1 VDGSE
6 REGAVGTVCVEVAVG
21 SDPRLLNALA
31 SLAAQTRHPDRV
43 FIAASPT
50 TPEPL
55 LREALRRFPQMV
67 VEVERFPGGVV
78 DARAASLQRVV
89 EDVTAFLDSDEV
101 APPGW
106 LELLT
111 APLEAGSVTFAGGP
125 TRPLRPPTTSIE
137 RYYAEL
143 DDSIYRYQV
152 PASVA
157 YLPLQNT
164 AWRTADLRRLGFD
177 PRIPFAEDHD
187 LETRALRQGMQ
198 GLYVPDAWVFHD
210 KTDET
215 SFLRWA
221 RKRYRYN
228 VAMAM
233 SLIKNGELGGR
244 LKERRTPVRH
254 PLRYVE
260 ACLKPVA
267 LLHARLRW
275 RGRERA
281 PSQDRA
287 EPGTVPPRGSA

>member
-1 VDGSE
+1 
-6 REGAVGTVCVEVAVG
+6 VGTVCVEVAVR
-21 SDPRLLNALA
+21 SDPRLLLALA
-31 SLAAQTRHPDRV
+31 SLDQQTRRPERV
-43 FIAASPT
+43 LVAAAPT
-50 TPEPL
+50 TPESL
-55 LREALRRFPQMV
+55 LLEAHRRFPRLKID
-67 VEVERFPGGVV
+67 VERYPGGVV
-78 DARAASLQRVV
+78 GARSASLSRIF

-101 APPGW
+101 APADW
-106 LELLT
+106 LERLV
-111 APLEAGSVTFAGGP
+111 APLEAGPVTFAGGP
-125 TRPLRPPTTSIE
+125 TRPLHPPKSSIE

-143 DDSIYRYQV
+143 DASIYRDQV
-152 PASVA
+152 PTNVA

-187 LETRALRQGMQ
+187 VETRALHE
-198 GLYVPDAWVFHD
+198 GLKGVFVPDAWVFHD

-221 RKRYRYN
+221 RKRYRYS

-233 SLIKNGELGGR
+233 SLIKNGELSGR

-260 ACLKPVA
+260 ALLKPVA
-267 LLHARLRW
+267 LLDARFRW

-281 PSQDRA
+281 P
-287 EPGTVPPRGSA
+287 PWNPVGTPAVPPRPPA